1 MSDRKELQKRLYGC
15 LGRVI
20 MLRRKRLGI
29 SQEELASDTGVDRAF
44 ISSIENGKRSP
55 SFGSVQRIAKGLN
68 MRFTRLVDNTEK
80 CLEKHSGTDDQ
91 VQSA

>member
-1 MSDRKELQKRLYGC
+1 MTDRTELQKRLYSC

-29 SQEELASDTGVDRAF
+29 SQEELANETGVDRAF

-80 CLEKHSGTDDQ
+80 CCDEKNDGTDQ
-91 VQSA
+91 ARSA